1 MDDAIQIDSQW
12 YIPATSSAIDD
23 RTRVLKQDDTFAV
36 FDRNGTVGRA
46 GIGEHGLYC
55 LGTRHLSRWE
65 WMAAQR
71 RPMLLNSTVKLD
83 NSVLAVDQTT
93 PDIFQAEQLWL
104 PKGTLHLHRDIAVQ
118 DRALHER
125 VQVVNYHD
133 QPLTFELQ
141 VFFAADF
148 SDIFE
153 VRGVHRPQRGE
164 LLPPVQEDTALI
176 LAYRGL
182 DKVLR
187 QTRVGFDR
195 PPERWSNASAL
206 FIVEL
211 DPGARFEL
219 EATVSCASGSAYF
232 CLGNHAQAID
242 QLDRAVAA
250 DLAERTE
257 IFTDNEQFNDWLNR
271 SAADL
276 QMLITQTRYGPYPF
290 AGVPWF
296 ATPFGRDG
304 LITALQTLWVHP
316 AMARGVLTF
325 LAANQAS
332 SEEAAME
339 AQPGKILHELREGEM
354 AALGE
359 VPFRRY
365 YGTVDATPLFV
376 MLAGRYFQRTGDR
389 AFIEQLWPHIERA
402 IAWIEQYGDLD
413 KDGFVEYTRLGP
425 SGLVQ
430 QGWKDS
436 DDSVFHA
443 DGRAAEPP
451 IALCEVQAYV
461 YEAYALGAEIAEVL
475 GRLQQAARWRTRKEA
490 LREAFERAFW
500 VEEMGTYALAL
511 DGAKKPCA
519 VRSSN
524 PAHALYCGLSTPE
537 QAARIARGLV
547 GPQGFNGWGVR
558 TIFAGEPRYNPM
570 SYHNGSVWPHDT
582 ALAAAGLARY
592 GFKTEAL
599 TLLTGLFN
607 AAIFLDLHR
616 LPELFCGFERVAGQ
630 APTLY
635 PVACLPQAWA
645 SGSVFMLVQA
655 CLGVS
660 FSPQPPHIRLHQ
672 PRLPD
677 YIHKM
682 QIKGLRFG
690 DSSIDLVIRR
700 RGDSVAVHTQSR
712 SGKLEVAVLV

>member
-1 MDDAIQIDSQW
+1 
-12 YIPATSSAIDD
+12 
-23 RTRVLKQDDTFAV
+23 
-36 FDRNGTVGRA
+36 
-46 GIGEHGLYC
+46 
-55 LGTRHLSRWE
+55 
-65 WMAAQR
+65 
-71 RPMLLNSTVKLD
+71 
-83 NSVLAVDQTT
+83 
-93 PDIFQAEQLWL
+93 
-104 PKGTLHLHRDIAVQ
+104 
-118 DRALHER
+118 
-125 VQVVNYHD
+125 
-133 QPLTFELQ
+133 
-141 VFFAADF
+141 
-148 SDIFE
+148 
-153 VRGVHRPQRGE
+153 
-164 LLPPVQEDTALI
+164 
-176 LAYRGL
+176 
-182 DKVLR
+182 
-187 QTRVGFDR
+187 
-195 PPERWSNASAL
+195 
-206 FIVEL
+206 
-211 DPGARFEL
+211 
-219 EATVSCASGSAYF
+219 
-232 CLGNHAQAID
+232 
-242 QLDRAVAA
+242 
-250 DLAERTE
+250 
-257 IFTDNEQFNDWLNR
+257 
-271 SAADL
+271 
-276 QMLITQTRYGPYPF
+276 
-290 AGVPWF
+290 
-296 ATPFGRDG
+296 
-304 LITALQTLWVHP
+304 
-316 AMARGVLTF
+316 
-325 LAANQAS
+325 
-332 SEEAAME
+332 ME